1 MVGKVEIFPL
11 KQMFVH
17 ICCELSKKHFSPM
30 SLWSLQ
36 LHLRSLSPAHRNLCF
51 LYCAIWCLW
60 CLSKLSLSLAAPTPA
75 AVHTACL
82 PPAPN
87 ACITCK
93 LCCIHLAQTAL
104 IWALWMSTHEIS
116 VLLLALVSVLVILFC
131 SPALFLLYSFGK
143 SAWVCGTRLC
153 LLLWGP
159 WWR

>member
-1 MVGKVEIFPL
+1 MLRAEQKAFFPPCPCG
-11 KQMFVH
+11 V
-17 ICCELSKKHFSPM
+17 
-30 SLWSLQ
+30 SLQ

-143 SAWVCGTRLC
+143 SAWVCGTRIC